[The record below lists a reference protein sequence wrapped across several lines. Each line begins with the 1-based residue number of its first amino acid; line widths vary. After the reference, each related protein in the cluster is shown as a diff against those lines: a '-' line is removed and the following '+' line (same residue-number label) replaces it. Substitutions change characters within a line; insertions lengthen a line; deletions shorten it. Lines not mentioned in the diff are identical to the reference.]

1 MTQPP
6 LTRGAPGW
14 LLAAPLL
21 GGFGGAARGRD
32 VGAAAAAAARAWAG
46 AAPAGLALRALSQG
60 GRVPPLSFALVTLL
74 VGGALV
80 VSWRAAAAA
89 TAPAQSTARTSR
101 QGNPL
106 EFLTLL
112 SGLVKRW

>member
-1 MTQPP
+1 
-6 LTRGAPGW
+6 
-14 LLAAPLL
+14 
-21 GGFGGAARGRD
+21 
-32 VGAAAAAAARAWAG
+32 VGAAAAAAARGWAG

-60 GRVPPLSFALVTLL
+60 GRAPPLAFALITLL

-80 VSWRAAAAA
+80 VGWRAAAAA
-89 TAPAQSTARTSR
+89 TAPARDTSPAARKNR